1 MKRTFLTIAFILYT
15 ALILFLS
22 FQQGGDTADT
32 SMRFT
37 KFILGLFVEG
47 DIPYDVLEYWH
58 MTFRLLAHPVL
69 FGIYSV
75 LVMSITMECTKKRWI
90 GVVLSGISGVLL
102 AVLTEVGKYNIPGR
116 HFDLEEMWL
125 NVAGVIG
132 GMLVY
137 AMAARMGNVLVEKSR
152 VIMK

>member
-1 MKRTFLTIAFILYT
+1 
-15 ALILFLS
+15 
-22 FQQGGDTADT
+22 
-32 SMRFT
+32 
-37 KFILGLFVEG
+37 
-47 DIPYDVLEYWH
+47 

-75 LVMSITMECTKKRWI
+75 LVISITMECTKNGWS
-90 GVVLSGISGVLL
+90 GVMLSGISGILL
-102 AVLTEVGKYNIPGR
+102 AVITEVGKYNIPGR

-125 NVAGVIG
+125 NLAGVVG